1 MRFAARFDDATDQAR
16 SFVLAEP
23 VADFRADTIGD
34 VSRALADAE
43 AAASAGL
50 WVAGFVAYEAAPA
63 FDLALRVASARLGS
77 LPLAWFT
84 AFRHRRAIDPPA
96 WRAAATPPRWT
107 AAISAEDHATA
118 IARIREL
125 IAAGTTYQVNLT
137 TQLRGR
143 VDDPNQLYGQMLAAQ
158 PVRFG
163 ALLTFP
169 THAVVSASPELF
181 FETSDDRI
189 ITRPMKGTAR
199 RGRWPDEDDAAGH
212 ELRASPKERAENVM
226 VVDLIRNDLGR
237 IATVGSVAVDE
248 LFTVEA
254 YPTLWQMTSTVSA
267 RLPPATTLTDV
278 FAALFPS
285 GSVTGT
291 PKVSAMAAIAE
302 LEALPR
308 GVYCGAVGYIEPGPG
323 LRARFSVAI
332 RTAVVDRTARS
343 ACFGSGGGITWSSN
357 PASEW
362 AELLAKTEL
371 LHRGAAAGGLVE
383 TMRRDD
389 NGTIA
394 NLDRHLA
401 RLAAS
406 ARVLGIPLDPELAR
420 AATGECGEPGR
431 VRLLLGRDGQLTST
445 TADLP
450 AADGGAVR
458 LALLQNAVSSEDR
471 LLFHK
476 LADRSRYERWQA
488 QRPPG
493 VDDVILTNERNE
505 VTETTIANLA
515 VGLDG
520 RWWTPPLSCG
530 LLPGVERGRLLDAGV
545 LGERVIH
552 PIELR
557 GASLALISSLRG
569 WRPAVLV

>member
-1 MRFAARFDDATDQAR
+1 ML
-16 SFVLAEP
+16 VEP

-34 VSRALADAE
+34 VSRVLADAE
-43 AAASAGL
+43 AAATAGL

-63 FDLALRVASARLGS
+63 FDPALRVAPRGHGS
-77 LPLAWFT
+77 LPLAWFV
-84 AFRHRRAIDPPA
+84 AFRHRRAVDPPA
-96 WRAAATPPRWT
+96 PRVEATPPRWI
-107 AAISAEDHATA
+107 AAMAAEEHGIA
-118 IARIREL
+118 ITRIREL
-125 IAAGTTYQVNLT
+125 IAAGRTYQVNLT

-143 VDDPNQLYGQMLAAQ
+143 VDDPNGLYGQMLAAQ
-158 PVRFG
+158 PGRFG

-169 THAVVSASPELF
+169 THTVVSASPELF
-181 FETSDDRI
+181 FETSEDRI
-189 ITRPMKGTAR
+189 VTRPMKGTAR
-199 RGRWPDEDDAAGH
+199 RGRWPDEDDAAGQ

-237 IATVGSVAVDE
+237 IAAVGSVTVDE
-248 LFTVEA
+248 LFTVEP
-254 YPTLWQMTSTVSA
+254 YPTVWQMTSTVSA
-267 RLPPATTLTDV
+267 RLRPATTLGDV
-278 FAALFPS
+278 FTALFPS

-291 PKVSAMAAIAE
+291 PKVSAMAAIAK

-332 RTAVVDRTARS
+332 RTAVVDRSSPS

-357 PASEW
+357 PANEW
-362 AELLAKTEL
+362 TELLAKTEL
-371 LHRGAAAGGLVE
+371 LHRSAAASGLIE
-383 TMRRDD
+383 TMRRDG
-389 NGTIA
+389 NGTIV

-401 RLAAS
+401 RLAGS

-420 AATGECGEPGR
+420 AAIGECGEPGR
-431 VRLLLGRDGQLTST
+431 VRLRLELDGRLTST

-450 AADGGAVR
+450 AADRGAVR
-458 LALLQNAVSSEDR
+458 LAILEHAVSSEDR

-476 LADRSRYERWQA
+476 LADRSRYERWHA

-493 VDDVILTNERNE
+493 VDDVILTNERDE

-520 RWWTPPLSCG
+520 RWWTPPLSSG
-530 LLPGVERGRLLDAGV
+530 LLPGVERGRLVDAGV
-545 LGERVIH
+545 LSERVIH
-552 PIELR
+552 PTELR

>member
-1 MRFAARFDDATDQAR
+1 MSR
-16 SFVLAEP
+16 VLAE
-23 VADFRADTIGD
+23 
-34 VSRALADAE
+34 AE
-43 AAASAGL
+43 AAAGAGL

-63 FDLALRVASARLGS
+63 FDPALRVASRGHGS

-84 AFRHRRAIDPPA
+84 AFRHRRATDPPTP
-96 WRAAATPPRWT
+96 RVAATPPRWT
-107 AAISAEDHATA
+107 SAMTAEEHAIAV
-118 IARIREL
+118 ARIREL

-137 TQLRGR
+137 TQLRSR
-143 VDDPNQLYGQMLAAQ
+143 VDDPNRLYGQMLAAQ
-158 PVRFG
+158 PGRFG

-169 THAVVSASPELF
+169 SHAVVSASPELF
-181 FETSDDRI
+181 FETRGDRI
-189 ITRPMKGTAR
+189 VTRPMKGTAR
-199 RGRWPDEDDAAGH
+199 RGRWPDEDDDAGRD
-212 ELRASPKERAENVM
+212 LRASPKERAENVM

-248 LFTVEA
+248 LFTVEG
-254 YPTLWQMTSTVSA
+254 YPTVWQMTSTVSA
-267 RLPPATTLTDV
+267 RLRPATTLGDV
-278 FAALFPS
+278 FTALFPS

-308 GVYCGAVGYIEPGPG
+308 GVYCGSVGFIEPGPG

-332 RTAVVDRTARS
+332 RTAVVDRRAHA

-362 AELLAKTEL
+362 AELVAKTEL
-371 LHRGAAAGGLVE
+371 LHRGAAAGGLIE
-383 TMRRDD
+383 TMRRHDGD
-389 NGTIA
+389 TIL

-401 RLAAS
+401 RLARS
-406 ARVLGIPLDPELAR
+406 ARVLGIPLDPDLAR
-420 AATGECGEPGR
+420 AAALRSDGPGR
-431 VRLLLGRDGQLTST
+431 LRLRLEPDGRLTST
-445 TADLP
+445 VTDLP
-450 AADGGAVR
+450 AADRRAVR
-458 LALLQNAVSSEDR
+458 LALLEHAVSSEDR

-476 LADRSRYERWQA
+476 LTDRSRYERWLG

-493 VDDVILTNERNE
+493 VDDVILTNERDE

-515 VGLDG
+515 VGRDG
-520 RWWTPPLSCG
+520 RWWTPPLSSG
-530 LLPGVERGRLLDAGV
+530 LLPGVERGRLVDAGV

-552 PIELR
+552 AAELR

-569 WRPAVLV
+569 WRPAILV

>member
-1 MRFAARFDDATDQAR
+1 M
-16 SFVLAEP
+16 
-23 VADFRADTIGD
+23 
-34 VSRALADAE
+34 SRVLADAE
-43 AAASAGL
+43 AAATAGL

-63 FDLALRVASARLGS
+63 FDPALRVAPRGHGS
-77 LPLAWFT
+77 LPLAWFV
-84 AFRHRRAIDPPA
+84 AFRHRRATYPPTPQA
-96 WRAAATPPRWT
+96 SVTPPRWT
-107 AAISAEDHATA
+107 AAMSAEEHGVA

-125 IAAGTTYQVNLT
+125 IAAGTTYQVNFT
-137 TQLRGR
+137 TQLRAR
-143 VDDPNQLYGQMLAAQ
+143 VDDPNRLYGQMLAAQ
-158 PVRFG
+158 PGRLG

-181 FETSDDRI
+181 FEISGDRI
-189 ITRPMKGTAR
+189 VTRPMKGTAR
-199 RGRWPDEDDAAGH
+199 RGRWRDEDDDARQD
-212 ELRASPKERAENVM
+212 LRASPKERAENVM

-237 IATVGSVAVDE
+237 IATVGSVTVDE
-248 LFTVEA
+248 LFIVEP
-254 YPTLWQMTSTVSA
+254 YPTVWQLTSTVSA
-267 RLPPATTLTDV
+267 HLRPATTLGDV
-278 FAALFPS
+278 FTALFPS

-302 LEALPR
+302 LEARPR

-332 RTAVVDRTARS
+332 RTAVVDRTASS
-343 ACFGSGGGITWSSN
+343 ASFGSGGGITWLSN
-357 PASEW
+357 PANEW
-362 AELLAKTEL
+362 AELLAKTEV
-371 LHRGAAAGGLVE
+371 LHRGGAAGGLIE
-383 TMRRDD
+383 TMRRDS
-389 NGTIA
+389 NGTIV
-394 NLDRHLA
+394 NLDRHLG
-401 RLAAS
+401 RLAGS

-420 AATGECGEPGR
+420 AATAECGEAGR
-431 VRLLLGRDGQLTST
+431 IRLRLECDGRLTST

-450 AADGGAVR
+450 AADRGAVR
-458 LALLQNAVSSEDR
+458 LAILEHAVSSEDR

-493 VDDVILTNERNE
+493 ADEVILTNERDE
-505 VTETTIANLA
+505 VTETTIASLA

-520 RWWTPPLSCG
+520 RWWTPPLSSG
-530 LLPGVERGRLLDAGV
+530 LLPGVERGRLVEAGV

-552 PIELR
+552 STELR

>member
-1 MRFAARFDDATDQAR
+1 M
-16 SFVLAEP
+16 LAEP
-23 VADFRADTIGD
+23 VTEFRADTAGD
-34 VSRALADAE
+34 VSRVLADAE
-43 AAASAGL
+43 RAATAGL

-63 FDLALRVASARLGS
+63 FDPALRVAPSGHGS
-77 LPLAWFT
+77 LPLVWFA
-84 AFRHRRAIDPPA
+84 AFRDRRATDPPTA
-96 WRAAATPPRWT
+96 RVEVTPPRW
-107 AAISAEDHATA
+107 AATMSAEEHGIA

-125 IAAGTTYQVNLT
+125 IAAGTAYQVNLT

-143 VDDPNQLYGQMLAAQ
+143 VDDPNRLYGQMLAAQ
-158 PVRFG
+158 PGRFG

-189 ITRPMKGTAR
+189 VTRPMKGTAR
-199 RGRWPDEDDAAGH
+199 RGRWPDEDDAAGE
-212 ELRASPKERAENVM
+212 ELHASPKERAENVM

-254 YPTLWQMTSTVSA
+254 YPTVWQMTSTISA
-267 RLPPATTLTDV
+267 RLRPATTLGDIFT
-278 FAALFPS
+278 ALFPS

-302 LEALPR
+302 LEGLPR
-308 GVYCGAVGYIEPGPG
+308 GVYCGAVGYIEPGPR

-332 RTAVVDRTARS
+332 RTAVVDRSASTAW
-343 ACFGSGGGITWSSN
+343 FGTGGGITWSSN

-362 AELLAKTEL
+362 TELLAKTEV
-371 LHRGAAAGGLVE
+371 LHRGAAAGGLIE
-383 TMRRDD
+383 TMRRDG

-401 RLAAS
+401 RLARS
-406 ARVLGIPLDPELAR
+406 ARVLGIPLEAELAR
-420 AATGECGEPGR
+420 AATAESAEPGR
-431 VRLLLGRDGQLTST
+431 VRLRLELDGRLTST
-445 TADLP
+445 TFDLP
-450 AADGGAVR
+450 AADRGAIR
-458 LALLQNAVSSEDR
+458 LALLEHAVSSEDR

-476 LADRSRYERWQA
+476 VADRARYERWQA

-493 VDDVILTNERNE
+493 VDEVILTNERGE

-520 RWWTPPLSCG
+520 RWWTPPLSSG
-530 LLPGVERGRLLDAGV
+530 LLPGVERGRLVEAGV

-552 PIELR
+552 PAELR